1 MGGDGFGYMEDI
13 GVREFADL
21 SLNEPEL
28 ESVVFN
34 EDAIED
40 AR

>member
-21 SLNEPEL
+21 SLSEPEL
-28 ESVVFN
+28 ECRFQ
-34 EDAIED
+34 
-40 AR
+40 